1 MKPTDWLRRRSDG
14 FWVTVVILAALVA
27 GAVLAIVAIQ
37 HPGFRDWLI
46 ADESGSTTIRNI
58 GLLIAAAIAMVLAVW
73 RSRVA
78 GRQAATAERGLLN
91 DRFQKGAE
99 MLGSEVLAVRIGGIY
114 GLLHLAGEHP
124 QQYHVQVMRLFCS
137 FARDTSPSGIL
148 NEDAKAVMD
157 AIGARRERDLR
168 LERDAEYW
176 LNLSG
181 ANLQYANLQGANLSS
196 SDLPTVQDDVWP
208 NRTFTDLSGAH
219 FFDANLELAILKKAD
234 LSGAYLFGANLSG
247 VDFTGTNLSG
257 ARLSLDNGSDSV
269 TGLTQSQLDS
279 ARADPDNPPNLEGV
293 VDAETGKPL
302 VWNWGS
308 IKAV

>member
-1 MKPTDWLRRRSDG
+1 MAVLAVSVVLTWLFWDWLRDG
-14 FWVTVVILAALVA
+14 
-27 GAVLAIVAIQ
+27 
-37 HPGFRDWLI
+37 
-46 ADESGSTTIRNI
+46 ESGSSTIRNVGFII
-58 GLLIAAAIAMVLAVW
+58 GAVIAMVLAVW

-99 MLGSEVLAVRIGGIY
+99 MLGSDVLAVRIGGIY
-114 GLLHLAGEHP
+114 GLTHLAREHP

-137 FARDTSPSGIL
+137 FARDTSPSGIV

-157 AIGARRERDLR
+157 AIGARSERDLR

-219 FFDANLELAILKKAD
+219 FYDANLELAILKNAD
-234 LSGAYLFGANLSG
+234 LSGAYLLGTKLSG

-257 ARLSLDNGSDSV
+257 AMLSINNGSEPAN
-269 TGLTQSQLDS
+269 GLTQSQFDR
-279 ARADPDNPPNLEGV
+279 ARADPNNPPQLDSV

-302 VWNWGS
+302 VWRGGPLKDDGDGNR
-308 IKAV
+308 